1 MENNLWQHLLQLRKK
16 SPLILSITNYVVMN
30 NTANALLAIGII
42 ALAKADKIN
51 SKGVNSTVQ
60 SKFKKWI

>member
-1 MENNLWQHLLQLRKK
+1 MENNLWQHLLQLRNK
-16 SPLILSITNYVVMN
+16 SPLVLNITNYVVMN

-42 ALAKADKIN
+42 TLAKADKID
-51 SKGVNSTVQ
+51 SKGVDSTAQ